1 MPSSYAEHSRWSD
14 PGRFADA
21 IDVLP
26 HAVSALP
33 DLIGGLVIHPQIA
46 AARNIAVPEAAR
58 EDVRLRTVPAML
70 SAIIARSAAPLAE
83 SRPVERRLFA
93 SCQHFAL
100 LAAAILRQ
108 HGIEARLRAGFATYF
123 TPGHFVDHWVCE
135 YRDGAQWRLLDAE
148 LGSETRQAS
157 PIAFAPEDVPRTAF
171 VVAAPMWQAI
181 RSGARD
187 PAKVGVPAI
196 GIAGAWFA
204 AASLLRDAAAL
215 AKQEVQPWDY
225 WGLARELGPGAAMS
239 PAMLAAFDALAADL
253 AHEPGTVEDCERLLA
268 RHNGVALT
276 PTVVSFPA
284 GRPEKMS
291 PFGN

>member
-14 PGRFADA
+14 PDRFADA
-21 IDVLP
+21 IDALP
-26 HAVSALP
+26 HAAAALP
-33 DLIGGLVIHPQIA
+33 DLIGGLVIHPVIA
-46 AARNIAVPEAAR
+46 AARSIAIPDDASG
-58 EDVRLRTVPAML
+58 DVRLRTVPAML
-70 SAIIARSAAPLAE
+70 STIIKRSAAPLAE
-83 SRPVERRLFA
+83 SRPVERRLVA

-148 LGSETRQAS
+148 LGAETREAN
-157 PIAFAPEDVPRTAF
+157 PIGFAPTDVPRSSF
-171 VVAAPMWQAI
+171 VVAASMWQAI
-181 RSGARD
+181 RGGASD

-196 GIAGAWFA
+196 GITGSWFA

-225 WGLARELGPGAAMS
+225 WGLARELGPGVAMS
-239 PAMLAAFDALAADL
+239 SAMLEAFDALAADL
-253 AHEPGTVEDCERLLA
+253 AGEPAAFEACEQLVA

-276 PTVVSFPA
+276 PTVVSFPV
-284 GRPEKMS
+284 GRPEVMS
-291 PFGN
+291 PFAT